1 MKIRSVTNFY
11 NPAAQDPEKTLDRL
25 AELSQAASQEF
36 SQAGFEVQTTRLATT
51 PFPQFFTSLEEH
63 EAVRQAQAIEANAIA
78 HGFTYLSL
86 GPALPQVPQSYEL
99 IPAILAATHAVF
111 LGGVISGSDFGVSL
125 PAVQACGR
133 VIAQIA
139 PLDPNG
145 FANLNFAALANVSP
159 NAPFFPAAYHSGD
172 RPAFALAVESADQA
186 VTDFAA
192 ATSLAGARQALLDS
206 LEQAAQQ
213 IEKVA
218 LELESRFGV
227 DFLGLDFSLAPY
239 PDDCC
244 SLGGAMERLGLSQLG
259 LSGSLAAAAFV
270 ADTLDRGRWKRAG
283 FNGLMLPVLEDSI
296 LAARSQGS
304 LTLKDLLLY
313 SAVCGTGLD
322 TVPLPGDASPE
333 QLSAVLLDLAAL
345 SVRLDKPLT
354 ARLMPVP
361 GKKAGDPTS
370 FDFSFFANGYILALP
385 AAPLQGLLAGSET
398 FSLKPRHK

>member
-1 MKIRSVTNFY
+1 MKIRSITSFF
-11 NPAAQDPEKTLDRL
+11 NPAGQDPENTLDRI
-25 AELSQAASQEF
+25 AEMSRVAAQEF

-51 PFPQFFTSLEEH
+51 PFPQFFKSLAED
-63 EAVRQAQAIEANAIA
+63 EAVLQAQTMEASASS

-86 GPALPQVPQSYEL
+86 GPAQPQFPQSYEL
-99 IPAILAATHAVF
+99 IPAILAATRNVF
-111 LGGVISGSDFGVSL
+111 LGGIISDSTQGVSL
-125 PAVQACGR
+125 PGVQACGR
-133 VIAQIA
+133 VIARVA

-145 FANLNFAALANVSP
+145 FTNLNFAALANVPP

-172 RPAFALAVESADQA
+172 KPAFALAVESADQA
-186 VTDFAA
+186 VTAFAA
-192 ATSLAGARQALLDS
+192 ARTLAEARQSLLDG
-206 LEQAAQQ
+206 LEQAGQ
-213 IEKVA
+213 ILEKVA
-218 LELESRFGV
+218 LELEQRFGIP
-227 DFLGLDFSLAPY
+227 FLGLDFSLAPY
-239 PDDCC
+239 PEDCC
-244 SLGGAMERLGLSQLG
+244 SLGGAIEQLGISQIG

-270 ADTLDRGRWKRAG
+270 ADTLDRGRWKRVG

-313 SAVCGTGLD
+313 SAVCGAGLD

-333 QLSAVLLDLAAL
+333 QLSAVLLDVAAL

-370 FDFSFFANGYILALP
+370 FDFSFFANGYIMALP
-385 AAPLQGLLAGSET
+385 AAPLQGLLSGRET

>member
-1 MKIRSVTNFY
+1 MKIRSITNFY
-11 NPAAQDPEKTLDRL
+11 NPAVPDAEKTLDRL
-25 AELSQAASQEF
+25 GEFARTATQDF
-36 SQAGFEVQTTRLATT
+36 SQAGIEVQTTRLATT
-51 PFPQFFTSLEEH
+51 PFPEFFTSLGED
-63 EAVRQAQAIEANAIA
+63 EAVRQAQAIEASAA
-78 HGFTYLSL
+78 SHGFTYLSL

-99 IPAILAATHAVF
+99 IPAILAATHTVF
-111 LGGVISGSDFGVSL
+111 LSGIISDASLGISL

-145 FANLNFAALANVSP
+145 FTNLNFSALANVP
-159 NAPFFPAAYHSGD
+159 ANAPFFPAAYHRGE

-186 VTDFAA
+186 VTDFSSAH
-192 ATSLAGARQALLDS
+192 SLAEARQTLLDS
-206 LEQAAQQ
+206 LEQSAER

-218 LELESRFGV
+218 VELEKRFGIA
-227 DFLGLDFSLAPY
+227 FLGLDFSLAPY

-244 SLGGAMERLGLSQLG
+244 SLGGAMEQLG
-259 LSGSLAAAAFV
+259 VAQLGQCGSLAAAAFV

-283 FNGLMLPVLEDSI
+283 FNGLMLPVLEDSV
-296 LAARSQGS
+296 LARRSQDS

-361 GKKAGDPTS
+361 GKKAGEPTS
-370 FDFSFFANGYILALP
+370 FDFSFFANGFIMALP
-385 AAPLQGLLAGSET
+385 AAPLQGLLASSET
-398 FSLKPRHK
+398 FNLKPRHK

>member
-1 MKIRSVTNFY
+1 MKIRSVTIFY
-11 NPAAQDPEKTLDRL
+11 NPATPGSEKTLDRL
-25 AELSQAASQEF
+25 VEMSRSAVQELSQA
-36 SQAGFEVQTTRLATT
+36 GYEVQSTRLATP
-51 PFPQFFTSLEEH
+51 PFPQFFSSFGVDET
-63 EAVRQAQAIEANAIA
+63 VQQAQALEASASA

-86 GPALPQVPQSYEL
+86 GPALPQFPRSYEL
-99 IPAILAATHAVF
+99 IPAILAATHTVF
-111 LGGVISGSDFGVSL
+111 LSGIISDATQGIFL

-133 VIAQIA
+133 VIARLA

-145 FANLNFAALANVSP
+145 FANLNFAALANVP
-159 NAPFFPAAYHSGD
+159 ANAPFFPAAYHKGD
-172 RPAFALAVESADQA
+172 RPAFALAIESADQA
-186 VTDFAA
+186 VADFSAA
-192 ATSLAGARQALLDS
+192 HTLAEARQSLLDH
-206 LEQAAQQ
+206 LEQAAAR

-218 LELESRFGV
+218 LELQQRF
-227 DFLGLDFSLAPY
+227 DIPFLGLDFSLAPY

-244 SLGGAMERLGLSQLG
+244 SLGGAMESLGLRQLG

-296 LAARSQGS
+296 LARRSQSS

-322 TVPLPGDASPE
+322 TVPLPGDATPE

-361 GKKAGDPTS
+361 GKMAGDPTS
-370 FDFSFFANGYILALP
+370 FDFSFFANGTILALP
-385 AAPLQGLLAGSET
+385 AEPLQGLLAGSET
-398 FSLKPRHK
+398 FNLKPRHP